1 MIDDQKSRMVD
12 RCAGQSSSAMA
23 RGEDRA
29 ELFVP
34 AHLGVEAVDQKANA
48 VIGQRGAI

>member
-1 MIDDQKSRMVD
+1 MRGPVFVGDG
-12 RCAGQSSSAMA
+12 A
-23 RGEDRA
+23 GEDRA